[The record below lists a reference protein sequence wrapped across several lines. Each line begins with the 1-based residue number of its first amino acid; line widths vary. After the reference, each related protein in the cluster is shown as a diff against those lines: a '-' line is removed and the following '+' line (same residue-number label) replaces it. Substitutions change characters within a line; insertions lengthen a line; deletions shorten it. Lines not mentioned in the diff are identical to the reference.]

1 MTRSARGRN
10 NYVPIA
16 SGNGGVSLS
25 ETWHKPAASNSSGM
39 MTDLWG
45 GPVGSAMADGGLR
58 FEAVAILRAQDLGR
72 ADTIVRGC
80 GTGGEPGHDAST

>member
-45 GPVGSAMADGGLR
+45 GRWGVLWRMVDCDSKQWRFYGRKTLVGP
-58 FEAVAILRAQDLGR
+58 IQ
-72 ADTIVRGC
+72 
-80 GTGGEPGHDAST
+80 